1 MTKNSLIGFILIAL
15 FSTSL
20 FGQFNQQ
27 SMKYYPIE
35 TEIKN
40 THTRYDTIPTPEW
53 EFITFP
59 TELMT
64 SYYDYM
70 PGGYK
75 AHPIKKLSGFDET
88 NYFVFHAR
96 SSTTDNRRVYLAYV
110 SPISISFETITN
122 YDNWQGFPSIE
133 LPTINDNYDPIM
145 IWHEDFDY
153 DGYSETPITYYTMFP
168 LPPIFPIENPDSLGN
183 EFIWPLLY
191 IGDSPLGSDY
201 TRVYVL
207 RTNYTPNP
215 FGHYCEN
222 VQVLY
227 KDIQYLEEVTDPGWL
242 DNQITINGEPIF
254 TICWVNDIRPF
265 WSFAVDEQTPGRI
278 AFIGY
283 MDYPVWPWLE
293 PDMFF
298 VYQSLDYG
306 QNWDLYELGMPPSI
320 ENLLQLEDNQGN
332 VLDSIEVGILGFY
345 NTALFDGEGNLHW
358 CYTGSYGYTDDEGN
372 WNYFDHFIPACEF
385 VWFGDDI
392 VEWRN
397 VWPPVPWEIDENG
410 DTLVHYSHSVSGYD
424 DGNSIFHENMQKQ
437 AVNLENNWMVQVWA
451 DGTYHM
457 FAINGDPQYQ
467 DYLEHPII
475 FISASK
481 DNGEHWTEPIEITD
495 IYTPPFDEQITV
507 YPYIC
512 DKIVDLG
519 DGWGQVY
526 MYYLDDYPDFGI
538 PPYNP
543 GGQILYCSFKIHF
556 DDIVAIDEEQ
566 KVPSPEILLYN
577 YPNPFSTSTT
587 ISFNLATNIH
597 KNIQINIYN
606 IKGQLVKQLSI
617 LNSKSSIKW
626 DGKDENG
633 RELPNGIY
641 LYQLNYGNQSITKKM
656 VILR

>member
-1 MTKNSLIGFILIAL
+1 MTKNSLIGFILIVL
-15 FSTSL
+15 FSTNL
-20 FGQFNQQ
+20 FGQFNQPG
-27 SMKYYPIE
+27 MKFYPIE

-40 THTRYDTIPTPEW
+40 TYTRYDTIPAPEW

-59 TELMT
+59 AELMT

-96 SSTTDNRRVYLAYV
+96 SSTTNNRRVYLAYV

-191 IGDSPLGSDY
+191 ISDSPLGYDY
-201 TRVYVL
+201 NRVHVL
-207 RTNYTPNP
+207 RTNCRYNSSGNSCP
-215 FGHYCEN
+215 N
-222 VQVLY
+222 VQILY
-227 KDIQYLEEVTDPGWL
+227 KDIQYLEEVTNPGWL
-242 DNQITINGEPIF
+242 DNQITNENGDPIF
-254 TICWVNDIRPF
+254 TDWCEQDIIPY
-265 WSFAVDEQTPGRI
+265 WSFAVDEQVPGRI

-283 MDYPVWPWLE
+283 MDYPVWPWPE

-298 VYQSLDYG
+298 VYESLDYG
-306 QNWDLYELGMPPSI
+306 ETWTLYDFGMPPAI

-332 VLDSIEVGILGFY
+332 VLDSIEVGIIGFH

-358 CYTGSYGYTDDEGN
+358 CYTGSYGYTDDEEN
-372 WNYFDHFIPACEF
+372 WNYFDHFIHACEF

-397 VWPPVPWEIDENG
+397 VWPPVPWEIDPETG
-410 DTLVHYSHSVSGYD
+410 DTLVHESAAYNMYPGD
-424 DGNSIFHENMQKQ
+424 ANLFHENTQKQ
-437 AVNLENNWMVQVWA
+437 AVNLENNWMIQVWA
-451 DGTYHM
+451 DGTYQM
-457 FAINGDPQYQ
+457 FAEDGDTTYL

-475 FISASK
+475 FVSATK
-481 DNGEHWTEPIEITD
+481 DNGVHWTEPIELTD
-495 IYTPPFDEQITV
+495 IYSVEFPDFADQITV

-512 DKIVDLG
+512 DQIVDLG

-526 MYYLDDYPDFGI
+526 MDYLDDNSFGSSI
-538 PPYNP
+538 FNQGEYN
-543 GGQILYCSFKIHF
+543 GGQITYCSFKINF
-556 DDIVAIDEEQ
+556 D
-566 KVPSPEILLYN
+566 
-577 YPNPFSTSTT
+577 
-587 ISFNLATNIH
+587 
-597 KNIQINIYN
+597 
-606 IKGQLVKQLSI
+606 
-617 LNSKSSIKW
+617 
-626 DGKDENG
+626 
-633 RELPNGIY
+633 
-641 LYQLNYGNQSITKKM
+641 
-656 VILR
+656 